1 MDFSIDNWFLANI
14 YIYIYRFDKK
24 IAENETLN
32 RFRYKNLKM

>member
-14 YIYIYRFDKK
+14 YIYIFIDLIKK

-32 RFRYKNLKM
+32 RCKNLKM